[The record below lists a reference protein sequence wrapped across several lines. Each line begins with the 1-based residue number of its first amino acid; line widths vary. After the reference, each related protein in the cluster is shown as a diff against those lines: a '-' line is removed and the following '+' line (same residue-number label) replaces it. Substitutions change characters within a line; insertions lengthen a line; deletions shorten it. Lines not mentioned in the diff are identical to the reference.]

1 MDPSRQISNRSN
13 QLSLEQLK
21 LPRGPETE
29 LHGNNLTK
37 DAEQN
42 GGYRP
47 GLENCV
53 LSETAD
59 HCFFRCQPPRVPPT
73 PSRPVWTDVL
83 SRDFLLRNSELWL
96 WKALPQSLISPSAH
110 TRKRVL
116 ENQKIKIKEATN
128 GNPGCRRLHSGA
140 VGGKCGG
147 AVDEAQHHKDRRAV
161 MRQSAR

>member
-1 MDPSRQISNRSN
+1 MIGIEARRASPDNLEFMVYSPVIVGPWTILDPFREISNRSN

-96 WKALPQSLISPSAH
+96 WKAFPKVSSAH
-110 TRKRVL
+110 QPTREKECWKTRKS
-116 ENQKIKIKEATN
+116 KSK
-128 GNPGCRRLHSGA
+128 RR
-140 VGGKCGG
+140 
-147 AVDEAQHHKDRRAV
+147 
-161 MRQSAR
+161 